1 MATID
6 VYEQYFAAEHEA
18 NGRARH
24 AALVKLTSDSEAGQI
39 RYTAS
44 ATFFPHDDEFDFA
57 VSWDDYFET
66 ELFAGK
72 GRRSKKRE
80 AAFLEAFRET
90 IDALV
95 KPEGAQIFWDE
106 PLRDARRG

>member
-39 RYTAS
+39 RYTAGV
-44 ATFFPHDDEFDFA
+44 TFFPHDDAEDFA

-80 AAFLEAFRET
+80 AKMLETLRATVDE
-90 IDALV
+90 LV
-95 KPEGAQIFWDE
+95 GPAGGRIFWDE
-106 PLRDARRG
+106 PLREARMG

>member
-6 VYEQYFAAEHEA
+6 VYEQYFAAQHEA

-24 AALVKLTSDSEAGQI
+24 AVLVKLTGDSEAGQI
-39 RYTAS
+39 RYTAT
-44 ATFFPHDDEFDFA
+44 ATFFPHDDPEDFA
-57 VSWDDYFET
+57 VSWDDCFET

-90 IDALV
+90 VDALV
-95 KPEGAQIFWDE
+95 EPEGARIFWDE
-106 PLRDARRG
+106 PLREARRG